1 MAPTRESGASQT
13 DDTHDDRTVRD
24 KGHYIEI
31 ADTRLFVEERGRG
44 YPLLVLH
51 GAPGV
56 VDHRFFGH
64 YLDPL
69 CDRYRLI
76 LVDARG
82 QGQSAAAAEST
93 WRFEQFVQD
102 VSAVARAMK
111 LGHYAVL
118 GHSYGAFV
126 ALQHAISFP
135 GEAAQTIVS
144 NGVPSTRF
152 LWERVERSLAELRP
166 PELRDQI
173 AESWER
179 EKTAQTQEEVARLM
193 HDQMPFHFA
202 DPYDPRI
209 PEFEKIAAPTSYSPA
224 ILRHFANQAY
234 GGFDAEAG
242 LSSIRQPVLVL
253 AGRHDRTCSVEAA
266 ETIARGVLKSGL
278 VIFERSGHLPFVEE
292 QELYLEAVRN
302 FLDRRSS

>member
-1 MAPTRESGASQT
+1 MTSTPKSGASQT
-13 DDTHDDRTVRD
+13 DDGDTVRGE
-24 KGHYIEI
+24 GHYIEI
-31 ADTRLFVEERGRG
+31 VDTRLFVEERGRG
-44 YPLLVLH
+44 YPLVVLH

-56 VDHRFFGH
+56 IDHRFFGN

-111 LGHYAVL
+111 LGQYAVL

-173 AESWER
+173 TESWER
-179 EKTAQTQEEVARLM
+179 EKTAQTQEDVARLL

-209 PEFEKIAAPTSYSPA
+209 PEFEKIAAPTSYVPA
-224 ILRHFANQAY
+224 MLRHFANQGY

-253 AGRHDRTCSVEAA
+253 AGRHDRTCSIEAS
-266 ETIARGVLKSGL
+266 ETIARRVPKSEL

-292 QELYLEAVRN
+292 QEVYLEAVRN

>member
-1 MAPTRESGASQT
+1 MAPTPKSGASQT
-13 DDTHDDRTVRD
+13 DDGDTVRGEGRSID
-24 KGHYIEI
+24 I

-44 YPLLVLH
+44 YPLVVLH

-56 VDHRFFGH
+56 IDHRFFGH

-82 QGQSAAAAEST
+82 QGRSAAAAEST

-111 LGHYAVL
+111 LGRYAVL

-135 GEAAQTIVS
+135 REAAQTIVS

-152 LWERVERSLAELRP
+152 LWERVERSLAELHP

-173 AESWER
+173 TESWER
-179 EKTAQTQEEVARLM
+179 EKTAQTQEDVERLL

-209 PEFEKIAAPTSYSPA
+209 PEFEKIAAPTSYAPA
-224 ILRHFANQAY
+224 MLRHFANQAY

-266 ETIARGVLKSGL
+266 ETIAREVPKSEF

-292 QELYLEAVRN
+292 QELYIEAVRN
-302 FLDRRSS
+302 FLDRHSC

>member
-13 DDTHDDRTVRD
+13 DDTHNDRTVRD
-24 KGHYIEI
+24 EGHYIEI

-173 AESWER
+173 TESWER
-179 EKTAQTQEEVARLM
+179 EKTAQTQEDVARLM

-209 PEFEKIAAPTSYSPA
+209 PEFEKIAAPTSYAPA
-224 ILRHFANQAY
+224 MLRHFANQAY

-266 ETIARGVLKSGL
+266 ETIARGVSKSEL